1 MVKKMIQKE
10 KLVEVKRKL
19 NYEVYIAAI
28 LITIFFFVA
37 GLAIGDYFA
46 YQRVDDIG
54 VYQKAISAFLTLSEL
69 KGELQANQSADYC
82 NLSWDDVWKEK
93 VEIGRLLTALELK
106 LGKEDPAILEQ
117 KRIYNEVQFRT
128 YKLVEK
134 INENCDKKW
143 DIILFFYTNKKSNTG
158 GDYGLS
164 ELQGYVLDTVYER
177 DKEGVK
183 IFSFDIN
190 LLDKSTSE
198 LANSYNITTA
208 PAMVINSKAYLKF
221 MNENEIQRIFEK

>member
-1 MVKKMIQKE
+1 MVKKE

-37 GLAIGDYFA
+37 GLAVGDYFA
-46 YQRVDDIG
+46 YQKVDDIG
-54 VYQKAISAFLTLSEL
+54 VYQKAISAFLTLSEI

-117 KRIYNEVQFRT
+117 KKIYNKVQFKT
-128 YKLVEK
+128 YNLVEK

-143 DIILFFYTNKKSNTG
+143 DIILFFYTNKKDDTG
-158 GDYGLS
+158 GDYALCG
-164 ELQGYVLDTVYER
+164 LQGYVLDTVYER
-177 DKEGVK
+177 DKEGAK

-190 LLDKSTSE
+190 MLDESTSK

-208 PAMVINSKAYLKF
+208 PALVINGEAYLKF
-221 MNENEIQRIFEK
+221 MSENEIQRTFKE